1 MADCPGLFGGI
12 KMEARR
18 IRQNPEQQVL
28 EILDLAAQKKRTRS
42 AHQKQ
47 RILKHKLS
55 QVLLGQC
62 SALKVHSKTLQMD
75 LWFVNEG
82 LADPFDAVYEGK
94 VVTMEMLARM
104 LSDTVH
110 LEQEIRR
117 LVVGG

>member
-1 MADCPGLFGGI
+1 
-12 KMEARR
+12 MESRR
-18 IRQNPEQQVL
+18 IRENPEQQVL
-28 EILDLAAQKKRTRS
+28 EIFDFASQKKRTRS

-55 QVLLGQC
+55 QVVLGQR
-62 SALKVHSKTLQMD
+62 SALKVHSKKLQID

-82 LADPFDAVYEGK
+82 LVDPSDVTYKGK

-104 LSDTVH
+104 LSGTGH
-110 LEQEIRR
+110 LGQEMRR